1 MFVFS
6 LKSNVKF
13 SITKMS
19 RITLN
24 QPVQPLFCPVCVHS
38 PRLLCEPTTS
48 SRCLCR
54 FSVNQVIVVFE
65 GDSTSL
71 SFSEYLNPRSFLQL
85 MRDTYGIIFKPLHPL
100 VRVITFTVLSIHT
113 ACLLWLRSRL
123 LFKLM
128 RPPAA
133 DCFPSGASLTI
144 FLLKKGSFS
153 VPQLPNACTQG
164 IIVCWDSLW
173 NATVKGLV
181 FNVPEEPVKTN
192 CCHIVILI

>member
-1 MFVFS
+1 MINSTHPLQHLSNTLVFS
-6 LKSNVKF
+6 LKANVKF

-38 PRLLCEPTTS
+38 PCHLYEPTTS

-71 SFSEYLNPRSFLQL
+71 SFSEYLNPGSFLQL
-85 MRDTYGIIFKPLHPL
+85 MGDTYGIIFKPLHPL
-100 VRVITFTVLSIHT
+100 VRVIHT

-133 DCFPSGASLTI
+133 DCFPAGASLAI

-153 VPQLPNACTQG
+153 VPQLPSACTRGSSFAG
-164 IIVCWDSLW
+164 ILSGMPQSKV
-173 NATVKGLV
+173 
-181 FNVPEEPVKTN
+181 
-192 CCHIVILI
+192 